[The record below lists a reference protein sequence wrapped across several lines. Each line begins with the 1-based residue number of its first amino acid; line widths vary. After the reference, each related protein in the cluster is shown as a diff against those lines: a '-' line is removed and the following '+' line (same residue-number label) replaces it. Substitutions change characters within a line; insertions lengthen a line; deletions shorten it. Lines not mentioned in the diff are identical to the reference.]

1 MEIVQTGFDGLLELH
16 PQKHND
22 QRGYFVETY
31 KESLFKSIGIDDTF
45 VQDNQSF
52 SGKGV
57 IRGLHFQVNPTPQAK
72 LIRVVMGKVLDV
84 ALDLRSGS
92 NTFGK
97 YFQCFLDDINCKMLY
112 LPEGFAHGFLAL
124 EKTILQYKCSSYYD
138 PDAQRGVL
146 WNDPEL
152 KIKWKIDNPMISD
165 KDKKLPFFAE
175 IIKFPENINYH

>member
-22 QRGYFVETY
+22 QRGYFVETF

-146 WNDPEL
+146 WNDPDL

-175 IIKFPENINYH
+175 IIKFPENINYR